1 MTAEEVGFC
10 NNGLDF
16 SMAVSFLN
24 CTPRYLHVCIVSFD
38 VDICCPTHYII
49 LLVLSILERD
59 LLDSLPFS
67 DQCSADEEQLLRFL
81 YENKLKK
88 VRSYMRGIE

>member
-10 NNGLDF
+10 NNGLEF
-16 SMAVSFLN
+16 SMAVAFLN

-38 VDICCPTHYII
+38 VDICCSTHNII
-49 LLVLSILERD
+49 LLVSILERD

-88 VRSYMRGIE
+88 VHRCMYVW